1 MFYLTKPSAFGGIS
15 KGALMASYLDLVL
28 QPAASEVAGTV
39 LGFLRNVAHELIA
52 GFGSSTG
59 DWFNGSSTGNS
70 GTGSS
75 TGD

>member
-1 MFYLTKPSAFGGIS
+1 
-15 KGALMASYLDLVL
+15 MASYLDLVL

-39 LGFLRNVAHELIA
+39 LGFLRNVAHDLIV

-75 TGD
+75 TGDWFLGSSTP